1 MPRSHVLVLIAI
13 AGIAIATTEHPPRH
27 RLGESGT
34 TVPTNKPIQLPLV
47 VRECFPEKANTL
59 FTLPYNS
66 TDEEKVVADERTMMV
81 VQEPYFV
88 RLFNG
93 PRINTRNDMDV
104 VWFLDCAKE
113 SRLEEASVLGYVLP
127 QNDHHPRA
135 NLVRVPLRDQ
145 HFAVLAEDFHGVL
158 SVTIYPLDKYKPL
171 VQQQSSLIAKP
182 TIDWPRPLKPIATM
196 RTAIPNHWGYIE
208 TLNTIVDESNERCSL
223 RIQAH
228 CRSNS
233 LTHHDRHCSCQYS
246 LDEQKW
252 SELEISDRSPVG
264 QTRVAELNQD
274 RR

>member
-34 TVPTNKPIQLPLV
+34 TVPMNKPIQHPLV
-47 VRECFPEKANTL
+47 VRECFPENAKTR

-66 TDEEKVVADERTMMV
+66 AEKGKLAAEERTMMV

-113 SRLEEASVLGYVLP
+113 SRLEDASVLGYVLP
-127 QNDHHPRA
+127 ENDHQPRA

-145 HFAVLAEDFHGVL
+145 NFSVLAEYPRGVL
-158 SVTIYPLDKYKPL
+158 CITIYPIDKRNPL
-171 VQQQSSLIAKP
+171 VHKQSSLISKP

-196 RTAIPNHWGYIE
+196 RTEIPNHWGYIE
-208 TLNTIVDESNERCSL
+208 TLSTIVEEEDGRSGL
-223 RIQAH
+223 RIQAY
-228 CRSNS
+228 CRPNS
-233 LTHHDRHCSCQYS
+233 PADHDRLCSCQYS

-264 QTRVAELNQD
+264 QTPVAELNQD